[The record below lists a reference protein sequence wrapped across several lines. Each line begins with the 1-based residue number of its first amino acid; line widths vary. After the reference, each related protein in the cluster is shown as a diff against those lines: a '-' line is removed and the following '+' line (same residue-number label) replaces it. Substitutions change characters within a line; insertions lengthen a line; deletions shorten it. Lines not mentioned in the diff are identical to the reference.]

1 MERRDGMKKIL
12 LILSILLAAFGLFG
26 CETAQPSV
34 ESPMQIPPKEISGWD
49 KIVQQGEL
57 RIGVSS
63 LKDSFDND
71 LIDAFAKELEIPV
84 TKVVIPWDET
94 RSDYL
99 KENQVDLL
107 WGQIPAT
114 SDTSTLFRLS
124 TPYFN
129 STIAYISYDPDLI
142 LDETTVIGVIKNSA
156 EEQTVRSYYPN
167 INTYTGKNE
176 LFAAM
181 AGGSCDVVLYNKDIH
196 EASFQKGNLHTIKEV
211 PYELVVAFE
220 QNNVSVCTEVE
231 KILAK
236 IKADGSASEICLRW
250 YPVDLITK

>member
-1 MERRDGMKKIL
+1 MKKIA
-12 LILSILLAAFGLFG
+12 LILSVLLAIFILSG
-26 CETAQPSV
+26 CERSAEPAIAVS
-34 ESPMQIPPKEISGWD
+34 EPMVAEEVSRWD
-49 KIVQQGEL
+49 EIVQQNEL
-57 RIGVSS
+57 RVGVPSTGS
-63 LKDSFDND
+63 SFDNE
-71 LIDAFAKELEIPV
+71 LIDMFAKELGIPV

-114 SDTSTLFRLS
+114 SDTSAAFRLS

-142 LDETTVIGVIKNSA
+142 LDENTVIGVIRNSA

-167 INTYTGKNE
+167 INTYAGKNE